1 MNYVSQRDVLTQFG
15 ISLSTLKR
23 WKKNRGFPKHLSL
36 SEAVLVYDVTTPDAP
51 AFQQYIY
58 LNDHVSPEAMA
69 FVSSAKSPNG
79 APMLIVANEVSGT
92 VAVLQPTH

>member
-36 SEAVLVYDVTTPDAP
+36 SEAVYVYDATAIEEWIKEHQR
-51 AFQQYIY
+51 A
-58 LNDHVSPEAMA
+58 S
-69 FVSSAKSPNG
+69 
-79 APMLIVANEVSGT
+79 
-92 VAVLQPTH
+92 

>member
-36 SEAVLVYDVTTPDAP
+36 SEAVYVYDATAIED
-51 AFQQYIY
+51 
-58 LNDHVSPEAMA
+58 
-69 FVSSAKSPNG
+69 
-79 APMLIVANEVSGT
+79 
-92 VAVLQPTH
+92 